1 MDEPELPALSAPA
14 QAEIRGHTR
23 PSLLL
28 TRKRTRS
35 DYADEPATSSDP
47 ATFSSDETAP
57 GAENYAAGKRKKKH
71 TFRGSWWDLHPAK
84 SGTRTSQRKKR
95 EFRRNFDSG
104 IFMGSESEEPLSSD
118 SFTMEDEFLRDQERS
133 SQKDHDSSQH
143 PRVRSCGSQD
153 STPRTKL
160 ALRNAVQVPKEHE
173 AVCHVVRQC
182 LELGKEDVDLSVMSL
197 STLPS
202 EVSTLNTLS
211 KQEEIA
217 EGMLH
222 IGTDLE
228 PRLRLFLGNNLFTK
242 LPSVVLDLR
251 HLRFLSLRNN
261 NLSSLPPSIRDLFN
275 LESLNIAGNQLT
287 ELPSEVLD
295 LVSNA
300 RLQELILHPNPWNQ
314 PARLPPKRIQPGSH
328 IPLIQNGNLRLW
340 QPISAPDHFEG
351 ECPPRLATNSN
362 SPIPSLTEL
371 VLRHLAKLDPRGETV
386 DYTEYMPHGSPQTV
400 LDNLSS
406 LKEHPD
412 RRCGS
417 CKRQIVRAAKEE
429 IQWWYV
435 SRDPSGGDSEE
446 TTGEVASPPRAIKFR
461 HLLCYDACRGSGVS
475 SEL

>member
-1 MDEPELPALSAPA
+1 MDEPELPPVSTAA
-14 QAEIRGHTR
+14 QAGSRTHAR

-57 GAENYAAGKRKKKH
+57 GAENYAAGRRKKKH

-84 SGTRTSQRKKR
+84 SGTRTSQRRKR

-104 IFMGSESEEPLSSD
+104 IFMGSESEDPLSSD

-133 SQKDHDSSQH
+133 SEEKHDSQH
-143 PRVRSCGSQD
+143 PRLWPSESLEA
-153 STPRTKL
+153 TPRTKL
-160 ALRNAVQVPKEHE
+160 ALRNSVQMPKEHE

-197 STLPS
+197 SSLPS

-217 EGMLH
+217 PGMLH

-251 HLRFLSLRNN
+251 NLRFLSLRNN
-261 NLSSLPPSIRDLFN
+261 NLSSIPPSIRDLVN

-295 LVSNA
+295 LISQS
-300 RLQELILHPNPWNQ
+300 RLQELILQPNPWKQ
-314 PARLPPKRIQPGSH
+314 LSRLPLKRIHPDS
-328 IPLIQNGNLRLW
+328 IPRMENGNLRLW
-340 QPISAPDHFEG
+340 RAIAAPNYFEDELPG
-351 ECPPRLATNSN
+351 RLAQN
-362 SPIPSLTEL
+362 SPVPSLTEL
-371 VLRHLAKLDPRGETV
+371 VLRQLSKIDRRGET
-386 DYTEYMPHGSPQTV
+386 DYTDYMPHGSPQTV
-400 LDNLSS
+400 LDNLSF

-417 CKRQIVRAAKEE
+417 CKRQIVLAAKEE

-435 SRDPSGGDSEE
+435 SCDPSSEA
-446 TTGEVASPPRAIKFR
+446 TAGEVLSPPGAIPFR
-461 HLLCYDACRGSGVS
+461 HLLCYDGCPRLVPRT
-475 SEL
+475 E